1 MQDVVQFITD
11 VISQKWASCF
21 PLLKCH
27 NKFCM
32 VFVLSKAFSWFLC
45 LECILLIYKTIGYF
59 LADLKERNATTT
71 LYIMKLN
78 QLQLLY
84 LRLKVCSTPTYIP
97 HCWCVFV
104 LLLYSSLREVCCCSK
119 QQHRYAR
126 VFIVLKPFLNCSYS
140 LSTNISTILS
150 RSVACKT
157 NSLPTLWSI
166 DGKRYFWETYSH
178 ESPRILFFVQVC
190 FLFLLLCD
198 LFFWY
203 V

>member
-1 MQDVVQFITD
+1 MISLFRMYFTYIQDNWLLSCRLEGAKRDNDFIYHEAEP
-11 VISQKWASCF
+11 ASTALPEIKGMF
-21 PLLKCH
+21 YPY
-27 NKFCM
+27 
-32 VFVLSKAFSWFLC
+32 
-45 LECILLIYKTIGYF
+45 IY
-59 LADLKERNATTT
+59 TT
-71 LYIMKLN
+71 LLM
-78 QLQLLY
+78 
-84 LRLKVCSTPTYIP
+84 C
-97 HCWCVFV
+97 FF

-119 QQHRYAR
+119 QQHRYQFAR

-150 RSVACKT
+150 RSVACKA

-178 ESPRILFFVQVC
+178 ESSRILFFVQVC
-190 FLFLLLCD
+190 FMFLLLCD